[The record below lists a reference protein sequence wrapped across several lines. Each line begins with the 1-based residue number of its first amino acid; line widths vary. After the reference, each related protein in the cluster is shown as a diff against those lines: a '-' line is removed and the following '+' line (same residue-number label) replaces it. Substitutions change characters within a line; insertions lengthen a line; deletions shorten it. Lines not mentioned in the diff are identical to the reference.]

1 MDVLRARRV
10 RLETDGV
17 RAVTGSV
24 VLDVGHVRSL
34 YRSDSVEDHVGV
46 SSVFS
51 PPVPMVNQTVA
62 KRLKTVVI
70 LYSSIKTDNQMLI
83 NRNAMKM

>member
-1 MDVLRARRV
+1 M
-10 RLETDGV
+10 
-17 RAVTGSV
+17 
-24 VLDVGHVRSL
+24 
-34 YRSDSVEDHVGV
+34 GV